1 MESTESL
8 VSPTPNQMS
17 IRPATNHNDPA
28 PANHSMS
35 GHLLGMFGSPGLG
48 MSSVSSVF
56 PLIHQP
62 GFSLHSSAPGR
73 SVFGGLG
80 TLGMSAALAAHSQLG
95 ALPDWW
101 HSVDINGQGSA
112 VFFPHLLGL
121 PALFNTS
128 SLSRDQTLL
137 QSRAAS
143 KNGHASAK
151 AISST
156 LSPALTPSDPTKS
169 PKSSQ
174 KPAQNQRQEKSRH
187 RTKDEKFCRKVSDVS
202 INSDSQSASSSDC
215 SSDALSSSDSDDMEE
230 DDDDDDQS
238 DDSVESDC
246 GKEANEK
253 RKGELQTDRKKD
265 HRTAGQNTRDIRSSI
280 SSQPPMLHVTPLPF
294 QSFKPSEEPRK
305 HTSIIQNTGLAVST
319 KPLEL
324 VIKSRRDREA
334 VPPKPLSL
342 SSPKTLLHS
351 SPLKP
356 ISLTSSSSLSPSSK
370 PPPLQLDNLKM
381 GRNYLNGTL
390 LSMNNLC
397 KLKQPFLPQE
407 SFKEASFQLKGA
419 QDSGKSS
426 TYTSQYSNLF
436 LSSLLTGN
444 HQLNAVHDAPLALI
458 SKPCSQSART
468 PDRPLLAAATNTPID
483 LTTTAGRAPS
493 PAPMEMG
500 MSTSPGLILKAG
512 RGKGCETGQWGLKK
526 ERQSLVELFRGAES
540 DLPNSK
546 DSDDSLMEDEDEN
559 DISSLSDSD
568 SRLDD
573 DSDDDDDDDEDK
585 EIDTDTETEQTAL
598 SKSSVL
604 DSSHSQS
611 SSSAP
616 LNLQLHKTLV
626 MATPPIVTNTG
637 GPANGSPPFSSY
649 SVATPPG
656 KRRRV
661 TDERALQKPL
671 EYGWQ
676 RETCIT
682 NTCGRLRGEVAYFAP
697 CGRKLKQ
704 YPDIIKYLTR
714 NGVSDITRDHFS
726 FSAKIKVGDFYEARD
741 GPEGLQWC
749 LLKEEEVIPRILALE
764 GRRGRPKAL
773 EHLGDHAV
781 DLTRSGKKSRAL
793 DESEADV
800 FNTSEAK
807 LLRKFEAQE
816 ISRQAAQM
824 KLMRKLE
831 KQALARVAKEAR
843 RQQAIKAAEERRKR
857 KEQMKI
863 LKQQEKIMRIQQ
875 VRMERELRAQQI
887 LEAKRKKKEE
897 SANAK
902 IMEAEKR
909 IKEKELRRQQ
919 AFILKHQELDRHR
932 LDMVWERERRRQ
944 HVMLMKAMEARKKAE
959 EKERMK
965 QEKRDEKRLNKERKL
980 ELRRLELQMAKEL
993 NKPNEDM
1000 CLTDHKSLP
1009 ALSRIPGLVLPG
1021 ACFSDCLM
1029 VIQFLRCF
1037 GKVLGLD
1044 MSADVPSLAVMQA
1057 GLLNVGDSMRFI
1069 QDLLVRL
1076 LSAAVCD
1083 PGLPPGH
1090 KAKAA
1095 LEDHLTN
1102 ISLNPDNVSEV
1113 LQIYMEAHCGQTE
1126 LALLSE
1132 SLKTK
1137 AFQAHTPSQ
1146 KASILAFLVNE
1157 LSCSKSVVNEIDKN
1171 IDNMTNLRRDKWVIE
1186 GKLRK
1191 LRSIYSKRMGK
1202 RESNVGEEGQTL
1214 GMPVMGRKRKRKA
1227 GESEDDDEEDD
1238 DSDEQVDEEYEEEDY
1253 RVKKGKKAEAC
1264 EEEDEGDQTTSIVEL
1279 ERQIEKLSKQQSQM
1293 RRKLFEASHSLRSV
1307 MFGQDRYKRRYWVL
1321 PQCGGVFVE
1330 GLKSGEG
1337 PEELQRERK
1346 RLKNSRFIQVKEEPV
1361 EEPDEKSS
1369 NPEVKREPTSPKPP
1383 QDVDSLNFFLQKP
1396 ESFSKLSKILKVA
1409 QMSPESSSVLQSQNS
1424 SLNQHN
1430 TLPISPSVVPRLDE
1444 SCLRCPTYLSDTQH
1458 LNNDQLYKVLTER
1471 NTHWFSLLPRSP
1483 CDGASLTEGHMVLQR
1498 SASSLSSHHITNGT
1512 GPYSAAGINNMS
1524 LGGLQMKS
1532 GVPLIDVPVCA
1543 WSNGNMTP
1551 NMAQNPFPGVAM
1563 AQILNRVYLPTEGIG
1578 NFNPH
1583 LPQRVTTSKSDSP
1596 GSPVEKALFTPS
1608 PVIEVARNQ
1617 DYPSAEPIPEEMS
1630 TGWWKVTDIEVLRSI
1645 EKACH
1650 SRGIRERVLQ
1660 KQLQKHMDYIAQI
1673 CSKNRDVTV
1682 IDVSELE
1689 ENHIS
1694 EDTVHSWCVEDEA
1707 MDVDISVLQKV
1718 EELEHKV
1725 TSASLQVK
1733 GWMKPALESQ
1743 SEDLV
1748 YYEHKPIMNNSKATG
1763 DMSDSGIARHAN
1775 NPLDIAVSR
1784 LAELERNIARRYLK
1798 SPLSSTIQ
1806 IRLDQVGTVT
1816 VPAPA
1821 PSPDRADDDGT
1832 EEDLAPGLKQWRKA
1846 VSAVRNASQ
1855 LSLCIQQ
1862 LQKSIA
1868 WEKSIMKVYCQICRK
1883 GDNEELLLL
1892 CDGCDKG
1899 CHTYCHKPKISSI
1912 PDGDWFC
1919 PACISK
1925 ASSQSV
1931 KTKKL
1936 LNCSSGELKKSAEVK
1951 RNRKLSMAGEN
1962 SEKDS
1967 GSANSM
1973 PKKVTK
1979 EIKKRKTEENPSA
1992 NTAKLDSPACVKKP
2006 KTAGEDSKDLAMC
2019 RLLLGELERHQ
2030 DSWPFLTPVNPKSV
2044 PGYRKIIKK
2053 PMDLSTIRDKL
2064 SNSQYLN
2071 LETFIIDVNLVF
2083 DNCEKFNE
2091 DNSDIGRAGHTM
2103 RRFFQRRWTEMLK
2116 QNSSKLGPGT

>member
-8 VSPTPNQMS
+8 VSPTSNQMS
-17 IRPATNHNDPA
+17 IRSATNHKDPA
-28 PANHSMS
+28 PANRSMS
-35 GHLLGMFGSPGLG
+35 GHLLGMVGSQSLG
-48 MSSVSSVF
+48 MPSVSSVF

-62 GFSLHSSAPGR
+62 GFSLHSFAPGR
-73 SVFGGLG
+73 SEFGGLG
-80 TLGMSAALAAHSQLG
+80 TLGMSAALAARSQLG
-95 ALPDWW
+95 TLPDWW
-101 HSVDINGQGSA
+101 HSIDINGQGSA

-128 SLSRDQTLL
+128 SLSRDQTFL

-143 KNGHASAK
+143 KSGHASAK
-151 AISST
+151 AGLNGSVNGKENSSSVSST
-156 LSPALTPSDPTKS
+156 ASPALTPSDPTKS

-187 RTKDEKFCRKVSDVS
+187 RTKDEKFCRKGSDVS

-215 SSDALSSSDSDDMEE
+215 SSDALSSSDSDDLEADD

-246 GKEANEK
+246 GKEANK
-253 RKGELQTDRKKD
+253 NRKGEMQTDKKD
-265 HRTAGQNTRDIRSSI
+265 HRTVGQNTRDIRSSL
-280 SSQPPMLHVTPLPF
+280 SSQPPMLHMTPLPF
-294 QSFKPSEEPRK
+294 QSFRPSEEPRK
-305 HTSIIQNTGLAVST
+305 HTSVVQNTGLAVST

-334 VPPKPLSL
+334 APPKPLSL
-342 SSPKTLLHS
+342 SSPKTLSHS
-351 SPLKP
+351 NSLKPVSLIPLQKP
-356 ISLTSSSSLSPSSK
+356 ISLSSSSSLSPSSK

-397 KLKQPFLPQE
+397 ILKQPFLPQE

-426 TYTSQYSNLF
+426 TYTSQHSNLF
-436 LSSLLTGN
+436 LSSHPTGN

-458 SKPCSQSART
+458 SKPRSQSART
-468 PDRPLLAAATNTPID
+468 PDRPLLATTNTPID

-500 MSTSPGLILKAG
+500 TSTSPGLILKAG
-512 RGKGCETGQWGLKK
+512 QGKGCKTGQWGVKK

-540 DLPNSK
+540 DLPNIK

-559 DISSLSDSD
+559 DVSSLSDSD
-568 SRLDD
+568 SLLDD
-573 DSDDDDDDDEDK
+573 DSDDDDD
-585 EIDTDTETEQTAL
+585 TDTETERTALKL

-611 SSSAP
+611 TSSTP
-616 LNLQLHKTLV
+616 LKLQLHKTLV
-626 MATPPIVTNTG
+626 MATPPIVTNTE
-637 GPANGSPPFSSY
+637 GPANGSPPASSS

-661 TDERALQKPL
+661 TDERALRKPL

-682 NTCGRLRGEVAYFAP
+682 NTCGRLWGEVAYFAP

-714 NGVSDITRDHFS
+714 NGVRDITRDHFS

-764 GRRGRPKAL
+764 GRRGRPKTL
-773 EHLGDHAV
+773 EQFGDHAV
-781 DLTRSGKKSRAL
+781 DLSQSGKKSRAP

-816 ISRQAAQM
+816 ISRQAAQI

-843 RQQAIKAAEERRKR
+843 RQQAIKAAEERQKR

-863 LKQQEKIMRIQQ
+863 LKQQEKVMRIQQ

-902 IMEAEKR
+902 ILEAEKR

-919 AFILKHQELDRHR
+919 AFILKHQ
-932 LDMVWERERRRQ
+932 ERERRRQ

-993 NKPNEDM
+993 NQPNEDM

-1044 MSADVPSLAVMQA
+1044 ASADVPSLAVMQA
-1057 GLLNVGDSMRFI
+1057 GLLNVDDSMRFI

-1090 KAKAA
+1090 KA
-1095 LEDHLTN
+1095 LEGHLTN
-1102 ISLNPDNVSEV
+1102 IGLNPDNVSEV

-1126 LALLSE
+1126 LASLSE

-1191 LRSIYSKRMGK
+1191 LRSVYSKRMGK
-1202 RESNVGEEGQTL
+1202 RESSVGEEGQTL
-1214 GMPVMGRKRKRKA
+1214 GKRKRKRKA

-1238 DSDEQVDEEYEEEDY
+1238 DSDEQVDEEYEEEVY
-1253 RVKKGKKAEAC
+1253 RLKKGKKAEAC
-1264 EEEDEGDQTTSIVEL
+1264 EEEDEGDQNTSIVEL
-1279 ERQIEKLSKQQSQM
+1279 ERQIEKLSKQQIQM

-1330 GLKSGEG
+1330 GRKSGEG
-1337 PEELQRERK
+1337 PEEWQRERK
-1346 RLKNSRFIQVKEEPV
+1346 RLKDSRFVQVKEEPV

-1369 NPEVKREPTSPKPP
+1369 KPEMKREPTSPKPP
-1383 QDVDSLNFFLQKP
+1383 EDVDSLNYFLQKP
-1396 ESFSKLSKILKVA
+1396 GSFSKLSKIIKVA

-1424 SLNQHN
+1424 SPNQHN
-1430 TLPISPSVVPRLDE
+1430 TLPSSPSVVPRLDE
-1444 SCLRCPTYLSDTQH
+1444 SCLRFPADLSNAQH

-1483 CDGASLTEGHMVLQR
+1483 CDGASLTEGQR
-1498 SASSLSSHHITNGT
+1498 SASSLSSHHIANGT
-1512 GPYSAAGINNMS
+1512 GPYSTAGINNVS
-1524 LGGLQMKS
+1524 LGGLQMMS
-1532 GVPLIDVPVCA
+1532 GVPLVDVPGCA

-1551 NMAQNPFPGVAM
+1551 NMAFPGVVM
-1563 AQILNRVYLPTEGIG
+1563 APIVNRVYLPTEGIG
-1578 NFNPH
+1578 NINPH
-1583 LPQRVTTSKSDSP
+1583 LPKSVTTSKRDSP

-1608 PVIEVARNQ
+1608 PVIEVAKNQ
-1617 DYPSAEPIPEEMS
+1617 DYPSAEPIPEELS

-1673 CSKNRDVTV
+1673 CSKHRDVTV

-1689 ENHIS
+1689 KNHIS
-1694 EDTVHSWCVEDEA
+1694 EDTVQSWCVEDQA
-1707 MDVDISVLQKV
+1707 MDVDIGVLQKV
-1718 EELEHKV
+1718 EELERKV

-1763 DMSDSGIARHAN
+1763 DMSDCGIARRAN

-1821 PSPDRADDDGT
+1821 PSTDRADDDGT

-1855 LSLCIQQ
+1855 LALCIQQ

-1919 PACISK
+1919 PACISQ

-1936 LNCSSGELKKSAEVK
+1936 SNRSSGELKKPAEVK

-1967 GSANSM
+1967 GSANST

-1979 EIKKRKTEENPSA
+1979 EIKKRNAEENPSA
-1992 NTAKLDSPACVKKP
+1992 IAAKLESPACVKKP
-2006 KTAGEDSKDLAMC
+2006 KTAGEDNNDLAMC

-2044 PGYRKIIKK
+2044 PGYHKIIKK

-2064 SNSQYLN
+2064 TNSQYLN

-2116 QNSSKLGPGT
+2116 QNSSNLGPGT